1 MELKNLASEKENN
14 RDPPVDEDGDFEEI
28 SNFTIAMLSVFG
40 IAFPTWDQYSDYYLN
55 GRLLSAA
62 DLRTRRFGYI
72 MLVPIFLMTFFSI
85 RHWWKLE
92 KYKRNRLCTL
102 PFVLLQI
109 FPQYRAARILYLGF
123 RKKKSWKAE
132 SDLYDRD
139 LMSLGMYTF
148 QVFLNFFQGLRSF
161 FF

>member
-1 MELKNLASEKENN
+1 MELENLTTEEEKK
-14 RDPPVDEDGDFEEI
+14 RKPPDEEDGDYEDI
-28 SNFTIAMLSVFG
+28 SKFTITMLSVFG
-40 IAFPTWDQYSDYYLN
+40 IIIPTWDQYSDYHLN
-55 GRLLSAA
+55 ARLLSEK

-92 KYKRNRLCTL
+92 KYKRNRLYTL

-139 LMSLGMYTF
+139 LMSLGRLLTYY
-148 QVFLNFFQGLRSF
+148 N
-161 FF
+161 